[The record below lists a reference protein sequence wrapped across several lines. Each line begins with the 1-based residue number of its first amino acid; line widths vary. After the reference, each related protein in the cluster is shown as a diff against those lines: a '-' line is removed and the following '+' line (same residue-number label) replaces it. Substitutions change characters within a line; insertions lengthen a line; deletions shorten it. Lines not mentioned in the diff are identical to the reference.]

1 MATTTDVG
9 AGVQMIALE
18 RIRHDNNV
26 RDVAADDVAALAGS
40 IALLGQITPVIVR
53 PDGDGYLLVAGHKR
67 YAALRHLGRT
77 EIRAEIHSQEAEHSE
92 RAAENIVR
100 TQLDPYQEAQAV
112 AAMLANG
119 LSDDGAAQALGWP
132 KARVTAR
139 MRLLELPEAA
149 QQMVG
154 AGQIALSSVEQL
166 RAIGQVSPELLDAL
180 IAYLADG
187 NEWAAERLAREP
199 GWVLDAALRET
210 SNSKVFAA
218 HLGQVDGHELAALRL
233 GKKTEALYERAVE
246 LTRQLDRYS
255 YGATVRFS
263 DAEVDQAR
271 AAGVVIEFD
280 RGYPLIVDRA
290 LYRELVK
297 QAIARTVDEL
307 EVKVAERAAE
317 KKASRGR
324 TADQPADPVA
334 DARREEQR
342 QLRELSERAHGVNLD
357 LGAGLLTG
365 LATVDP
371 SDMDVARAFVYGL
384 LGADYDSSPYT
395 QTGERVVRLAVSGIR
410 LVIDEFRTDVTKTR
424 KDGSRGRLRID
435 YGDPKQPDAAVKWLW
450 KFVDGARNA
459 GELYGRGLVV
469 IAAEQYAS
477 RLVVPASQRSHPT
490 RWSSH
495 KDHAAKAL
503 RKLAGPHLPASLAEL
518 ERAVK
523 RAHRDYATAERGA
536 LEAAARERAT
546 AGADPAQDVDDDQA
560 VEVDETEA
568 GEDTDAEEDLE
579 AGLDA

>member
-26 RDVAADDVAALAGS
+26 RDVAAEDVAALAGS

-218 HLGQVDGHELAALRL
+218 HLGQVDGHELAPLRL

-255 YGATVRFS
+255 YGATVRF
-263 DAEVDQAR
+263 
-271 AAGVVIEFD
+271 
-280 RGYPLIVDRA
+280 
-290 LYRELVK
+290 
-297 QAIARTVDEL
+297 
-307 EVKVAERAAE
+307 
-317 KKASRGR
+317 
-324 TADQPADPVA
+324 
-334 DARREEQR
+334 
-342 QLRELSERAHGVNLD
+342 
-357 LGAGLLTG
+357 
-365 LATVDP
+365 
-371 SDMDVARAFVYGL
+371 
-384 LGADYDSSPYT
+384 
-395 QTGERVVRLAVSGIR
+395 
-410 LVIDEFRTDVTKTR
+410 
-424 KDGSRGRLRID
+424 
-435 YGDPKQPDAAVKWLW
+435 
-450 KFVDGARNA
+450 
-459 GELYGRGLVV
+459 
-469 IAAEQYAS
+469 
-477 RLVVPASQRSHPT
+477 
-490 RWSSH
+490 
-495 KDHAAKAL
+495 
-503 RKLAGPHLPASLAEL
+503 
-518 ERAVK
+518 
-523 RAHRDYATAERGA
+523 
-536 LEAAARERAT
+536 
-546 AGADPAQDVDDDQA
+546 
-560 VEVDETEA
+560 
-568 GEDTDAEEDLE
+568 
-579 AGLDA
+579 